1 MRSVKSGATYLNFQS
16 GGSSP
21 APASRMSV
29 SSNSVMVIT
38 PGAGFSTTSMILV
51 SATGVIGGFCG
62 LAFFRATFSALGRL
76 VLATAFFDLNLVA
89 VRLAAL
95 PRTDLDDLRA
105 LPHR

>member
-1 MRSVKSGATYLNFQS
+1 MRTAKSAATYLNFQS

-38 PGAGFSTTSMILV
+38 PGAGSSTTSTIVV
-51 SATGVIGGFCG
+51 SPTGVIGGFRG

-76 VLATAFFDLNLVA
+76 VFATAFFDFNLVA

-95 PRTDLDDLRA
+95 PRTDLDDLRTVDF
-105 LPHR
+105 